1 MNDITNITTPPRSKR
16 FEGETVFTERL
27 VMMHGK
33 DYTCAFLQRQ
43 FGICPLRRHDEKVDI
58 SLLSRRIKLF
68 CRFSHKY
75 DTDM

>member
-33 DYTCAFLQRQ
+33 DYYMRLFTAAVRNLSATTARRKSGYFFAFPPHKTFLQI
-43 FGICPLRRHDEKVDI
+43 F
-58 SLLSRRIKLF
+58 
-68 CRFSHKY
+68 
-75 DTDM
+75 T